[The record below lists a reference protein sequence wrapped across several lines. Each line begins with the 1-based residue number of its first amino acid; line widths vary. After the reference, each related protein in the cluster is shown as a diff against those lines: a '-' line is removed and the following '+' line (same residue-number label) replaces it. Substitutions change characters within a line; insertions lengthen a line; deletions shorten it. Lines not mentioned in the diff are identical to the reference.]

1 MAYPARKIDRIRKPE
16 PSTSGLAAVRERA
29 LGLNWGPEPE
39 EDNSFM
45 VHCAQVE
52 LIDGSPRITC
62 RCNLADIESCLL
74 RMMIKQ
80 MSWQQE

>member
-1 MAYPARKIDRIRKPE
+1 MAYPAKKIDEIREPE

-45 VHCAQVE
+45 ARCAQVE
-52 LIDGSPRITC
+52 FIEGSPRISC
-62 RCNLADIESCLL
+62 RCSLAEIDGCIL

-80 MSWQQE
+80 MKWQS

>member
-1 MAYPARKIDRIRKPE
+1 MAYPAKKIDKIPE
-16 PSTSGLAAVRERA
+16 PETSMSGLAAVRERA

-52 LIDGSPRITC
+52 IIDGEPRLSC
-62 RCNLADIESCLL
+62 RCSPAEIDRCVL
-74 RMMIKQ
+74 RMMIKR
-80 MSWQQE
+80 MNWQ

>member
-1 MAYPARKIDRIRKPE
+1 MAYPAKKIDESREPE

-52 LIDGSPRITC
+52 IIEGNPRISC
-62 RCNLADIESCLL
+62 RCSPAEIDCCPL

-80 MSWQQE
+80 MKWQ

>member
-1 MAYPARKIDRIRKPE
+1 MAYPAKKIDQIPEPE
-16 PSTSGLAAVRERA
+16 PSTTGLAALRERA
-29 LGLNWGPEPE
+29 LGLNWGPESE

-52 LIDGSPRITC
+52 IHNCRARLTC
-62 RCNLADIESCLL
+62 RCSLAEIDRCML

-80 MSWQQE
+80 MKWQS